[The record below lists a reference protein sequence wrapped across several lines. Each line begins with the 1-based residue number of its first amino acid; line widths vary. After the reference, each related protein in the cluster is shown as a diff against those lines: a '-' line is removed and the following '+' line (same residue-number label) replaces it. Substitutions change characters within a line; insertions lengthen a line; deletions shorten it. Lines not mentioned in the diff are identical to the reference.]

1 MTASNATDV
10 VVIGAGI
17 VGCATAYFLA
27 KAGIGVTLL
36 ERGDIGGAVSGASLA
51 CIGSHMVSREELPL
65 LIAARHLWS
74 ELADELGEDVEFR
87 RCGQL
92 RFVAHEA
99 DLPVAREW
107 IAIER
112 KAGADVSLLAPEDV
126 RRIVPALSGDIVAA
140 TWSPDDATVNPF
152 LACRALVSE
161 AQRLGARVQPHTAA
175 IGIERTNGRVSAVL
189 TRADRLPTR
198 WIINASGPW
207 AARVAAP
214 LGLAVPIKPR
224 KAQCLAT
231 VALPPTIPCVVG
243 ACESAGG
250 VEAGYTQIQQAKSG
264 QILFNTVLGGGLR
277 EDGAQDSI
285 PEVDHKF
292 VKDSVRTL
300 LWLFPSLEPVE
311 MLRSWVRF
319 EAVTPDDR
327 FVVGPV
333 EGIDGFL
340 MAAGDCGT
348 GFTRAPMI
356 GRLLTELIL
365 DGHSSLPL
373 DCYALSRFPPARSAA

>member
-1 MTASNATDV
+1 MKTSDTADV
-10 VVIGAGI
+10 VVIGAGV

-27 KAGIGVTLL
+27 RAGIGVTLL

-65 LIAARHLWS
+65 LIAARRLWGQ
-74 ELADELGEDVEFR
+74 LADELGEDVEFR

-112 KAGADVSLLAPEDV
+112 RVGADVDLLAPEDV
-126 RRIVPALSGDIVAA
+126 RRIAPALTGDIVAA

-152 LACRALVSE
+152 LACRALASR
-161 AQRLGARVQPHTAA
+161 ARHLGARVRPHTPATA
-175 IGIERTNGRVSAVL
+175 IEQEGGHVRAVL
-189 TRADRLPTR
+189 TPAGRVATR
-198 WIINASGPW
+198 WVVNAAGPW
-207 AARVAAP
+207 ATRVAAS
-214 LGLAVPIKPR
+214 LGLSVPIKPR

-264 QILFNTVLGGGLR
+264 QVLFNTVLGGGLG
-277 EDGAQDSI
+277 EDGAQDSV
-285 PEVDHKF
+285 PEVDRRF

-300 LWLFPSLEPVE
+300 LWLFPSLETVE

-333 EGIDGFL
+333 EGMDGFL

-356 GRLLTELIL
+356 GRLLTELIR
-365 DGHSSLPL
+365 DGRSTLPL
-373 DCYALSRFPPARSAA
+373 DFYALSRFPPTRSAA